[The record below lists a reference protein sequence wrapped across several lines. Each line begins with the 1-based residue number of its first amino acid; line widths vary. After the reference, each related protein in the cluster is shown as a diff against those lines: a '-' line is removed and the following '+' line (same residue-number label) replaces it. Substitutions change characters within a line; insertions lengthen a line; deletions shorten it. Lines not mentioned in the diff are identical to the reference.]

1 MPRDKFDMLKLEVS
15 KRVVEESVLL
25 ALGAQLGI
33 KDWEIKGIKY
43 NKDRDGNFICF
54 LASMSSSNLLV

>member
-1 MPRDKFDMLKLEVS
+1 MPMDKFDMLKLQVS
-15 KRVVEESVLL
+15 MRVVEEPVLL

-54 LASMSSSNLLV
+54 LASMSSSKISV